1 VIARVIRGLFPQ
13 CAVFTTFDR
22 HLFQRFLHAFA
33 VLFIASVGLYAV
45 VDGFMNLDDFQKAAQ
60 DDGSIALLLVITK
73 HYIIQSSMLLDLL
86 GPTVAV
92 LAVMATLGLVMK
104 HGELHPLLAAGVPTY
119 RICMPFVWGMVTIN
133 GLMFANGELVIP
145 RIANQLQVTKGD
157 AKDDSQ
163 PVDSQYDPQ
172 TRIHISAASVQLSD
186 RTLLHPDF
194 LLPSPEIVDD
204 QQMISAESARYFG
217 ARGRVPA
224 GWLLKNPK
232 TPFESLQLNERGHRL
247 VMQDESSGDVFIVSS
262 VSPNQLYNR
271 GGSYRYLTTRDLL
284 KRIQIPA
291 GSRASARALIM
302 HLHSRLTRPVI
313 TLIGVFLV
321 VPLIARKEK
330 MSLVQNVAIC
340 MAMLGLVYGMSLAGM
355 MLGQAAILKPEI
367 AAWGPLL
374 FGGALCAWLTGA
386 VRT

>member
-1 VIARVIRGLFPQ
+1 
-13 CAVFTTFDR
+13 VFTTFDR
-22 HLFQRFLHAFA
+22 HLFHRFLYAFA

-60 DDGSIALLLVITK
+60 DDGSIALLFVMSR
-73 HYIIQSSMLLDLL
+73 HYAVQSSMLLDLL

-119 RICMPFVWGMVTIN
+119 RICMPFVWGMLALN
-133 GLMFANGELVIP
+133 ALMIANGELIIP
-145 RIANQLQVTKGD
+145 RIANELQVTKSD
-157 AKDDSQ
+157 VKDDSQ

-172 TRIHISAASVQLSD
+172 TRIHISASSVQLSD

-194 LLPSPEIVDD
+194 LLPSPDISDD
-204 QQMISAESARYFG
+204 PQMISAESARYFG
-217 ARGRVPA
+217 ARGRIPA
-224 GWLLKNPK
+224 GWLLKKPNPS
-232 TPFESLQLNERGHRL
+232 FDSLRLSEAGHRR
-247 VMQDESSGDVFIVSS
+247 VMADESGDVFIVSS
-262 VSPNQLYNR
+262 VSPAQLYNR

-291 GSRASARALIM
+291 GSGASARALIM

-321 VPLIARKEK
+321 VPLIARREK
-330 MSLVQNVAIC
+330 MSLVQNVAMC
-340 MAMLGLVYGMSLAGM
+340 MFVLGMVYGMSLCGT

-374 FGGALCAWLTGA
+374 FGGALCAWLTGC

>member
-1 VIARVIRGLFPQ
+1 LR
-13 CAVFTTFDR
+13 AVFTTFDR
-22 HLFQRFLHAFA
+22 HLFHRFLYAFA
-33 VLFIASVGLYAV
+33 VLFIASVGLFAV
-45 VDGFMNLDDFQKAAQ
+45 VDGFLNLDDFQKAAR
-60 DDGSIALLLVITK
+60 DDGSLSLLFVMGR
-73 HYIIQSSMLLDLL
+73 HYAVQTANMLDMI
-86 GPTVAV
+86 GPTIAV

-119 RICMPFVWGMVTIN
+119 RICVPFVWGMLAVN

-145 RIANQLQVTKGD
+145 RVANELQLTKSDGT
-157 AKDDSQ
+157 DDTQ
-163 PVDSQYDPQ
+163 QVDSQYDPQ
-172 TRIHISAASVQLSD
+172 TRVHISASSLRPSD
-186 RTLLHPDF
+186 RTLLNPDF
-194 LLPSPEIVDD
+194 LLPSPEMVDD
-204 QQMISAESARYFG
+204 QQMISAESARYQG
-217 ARGRVPA
+217 ARSNLPA

-232 TPFESLQLNERGHRL
+232 PDFKFLRLNEKGQRL
-247 VMQDESSGDVFIVSS
+247 VMEAESGGDVFIVSS
-262 VSPNQLYNR
+262 VSPSQLYNR
-271 GGSYRYLTTRDLL
+271 SGSYRFLTTSDLI
-284 KRIQIPA
+284 KRIQTPQ

-340 MAMLGLVYGMSLAGM
+340 MVALGLVYGLSLTGT

-374 FGGALCAWLTGA
+374 FGGGLCAWLTGC